1 MQLRKF
7 FFRGFIGEGGGRGFV
22 IKWGGGEDV
31 VSPLF
36 TSLVPFPEM
45 PDPQAISYLFEILV
59 IRVDLLTHAFK
70 RVISNCKER
79 ASRYSIQWQFG

>member
-1 MQLRKF
+1 M
-7 FFRGFIGEGGGRGFV
+7 
-22 IKWGGGEDV
+22 

-36 TSLVPFPEM
+36 SPLVPFPEM
-45 PDPQAISYLFEILV
+45 SDPQAISYSFEILV
-59 IRVDLLTHAFK
+59 VRVDLLTHTFK

>member
-1 MQLRKF
+1 M
-7 FFRGFIGEGGGRGFV
+7 
-22 IKWGGGEDV
+22 

-45 PDPQAISYLFEILV
+45 PDPQAISCSFEILV
-59 IRVDLLTHAFK
+59 VPVDLLTHAFK
-70 RVISNCKER
+70 RVISNCRER

>member
-1 MQLRKF
+1 MWFLPF
-7 FFRGFIGEGGGRGFV
+7 
-22 IKWGGGEDV
+22 
-31 VSPLF
+31 
-36 TSLVPFPEM
+36 SLLSSFFPEM

>member
-1 MQLRKF
+1 MGR
-7 FFRGFIGEGGGRGFV
+7 RGGRGFL

-36 TSLVPFPEM
+36 SPLVPFPEM
-45 PDPQAISYLFEILV
+45 PDPQAISYSFEILV
-59 IRVDLLTHAFK
+59 VRVDLLTHAFK
-70 RVISNCKER
+70 RVISNCKQM